1 LLDVIL
7 DSSKEESFIQLLQM
21 LDSHVLKKPI
31 RDVVSLELVL
41 GSSEHPLNGVILR
54 SILRDGERE

>member
-1 LLDVIL
+1 
-7 DSSKEESFIQLLQM
+7 M